1 MKEKYNNLPTNITE
15 RNGGL
20 DLMRSIAILIVL
32 LQHSLFFYPKN
43 EKLDVTS
50 TMINLFDGVSIFFV
64 LSGFLIGTILLR
76 IFIEKEAS
84 FHSLLTFWKRRWLRT
99 IPSYYLVMT
108 IVLVISIIS
117 NTNDTLF
124 KHLSFYFFLQ
134 NISSELSKFYPEA
147 WSLSIEEWFYVLF
160 PMILFLFTKYFQK
173 NQSIMI
179 VIVFFLFLPLLFR
192 FVFSVKYPDFDFRKL
207 VIYRLD
213 AIVYGVLI
221 AYLKFKNNL
230 FFSRAKYHLFTI
242 GLLLL
247 AIISFFKFKNG
258 FTNFNGLFYSLEAL
272 SYCLLIPL
280 IYSLNFRQNSIMSR
294 LFYFVSTRSYLLYLV
309 NLSLVFGFFIPFF
322 KDQFQSLN
330 QFPFVCFLL
339 FWIINFLL
347 AEVIYRFYERPILAW
362 RDNYVN

>member
-1 MKEKYNNLPTNITE
+1 MNITE

-20 DLMRSIAILIVL
+20 DLLRSIAILIVL
-32 LQHSLFFYPKN
+32 LQHSLFVYPKN
-43 EKLDVTS
+43 GKQDVTS
-50 TMINLFDGVSIFFV
+50 SVINLFDGVSIFFV

-108 IVLVISIIS
+108 IVLVLSIVS

-124 KHLSFYFFLQ
+124 KHLSYYFFLQ
-134 NISSELSKFYPEA
+134 NFKSEVSNFYPEA

-160 PMILFLFTKYFQK
+160 PMILFLFTKCFQK
-173 NQSIMI
+173 NKSIMI
-179 VIVFFLFLPLLFR
+179 GMIFFLFLPLLFR
-192 FVFSVKYPDFDFRKL
+192 FVFPVNHSDFEFRKL
-207 VIYRLD
+207 VVYRLD

-221 AYLKFKNNL
+221 ANLKFKNNL
-230 FFSRAKYHLFTI
+230 FFSRTKYHLFTI

-247 AIISFFKFKNG
+247 AIISFFKFKNS
-258 FTNFNGLFYSLEAL
+258 FTNFNGLFYSFEAL

-280 IYSLNFRQNSIMSR
+280 IYSLNFPQKSKIAQ
-294 LFYFVSTRSYLLYLV
+294 LFYFISTRSYLLYLV
-309 NLSLVFGFFIPFF
+309 NLTLVFGFIIPIL
-322 KDQFQSLN
+322 KDQFQILN

-339 FWIINFLL
+339 FWIINFLT
-347 AEVIYRFYERPILAW
+347 AEVIYQFYERPILVW
-362 RDNYVN
+362 KDKNFN